1 MTFGFFLI
9 ILKIYT
15 LGNIYLQ
22 NKQVLLC
29 YILFLVE
36 TKFEI
41 YKLNL
46 AQKFMPHHHKKK
58 VDAAK

>member
-1 MTFGFFLI
+1 MHFSTIHHSFIQVVVNDFWIFF
-9 ILKIYT
+9 KIFKSM

-41 YKLNL
+41 
-46 AQKFMPHHHKKK
+46 
-58 VDAAK
+58 